1 MSNMVRTRFASLLR
15 NLLRRMDPED
25 EPAEDAPRPVAGTAP
40 LAPAAPATPP
50 ATPPNGRLNFVRAS
64 VPPNANEIAVP
75 LAPIVASLPMDLR
88 GKIMTVPPPGLT
100 INLPVETVTTQLAF
114 GAVKI
119 SFGELRELA
128 PGIFANAASALDNK
142 LINLPL
148 GEILPRLNPTLLA
161 RREASKVEVAADING
176 PFGGRADGIVF
187 TTQPL
192 KAPSTTTPP
201 LPVRPAT
208 PAPAPLRVN
217 QPVAPPKPAPATFTP
232 TPTFQRSMP
241 AAPVSPA
248 TPTPAPARVNLPV
261 IPPTPVAPIAFAPPP
276 GLQRTVTPTPPTPPV
291 RAVTPAPVVQPFAF
305 TQTPAPAPVKLT
317 PAPAPPAPAMP
328 AAPAPAVPAP
338 EPTTIF
344 ATLWDLAEYWPEE
357 LKDEIS
363 RYALANISVPLSG
376 DAVEA
381 GLKRGRVT
389 MSWRE
394 LRSLARPSSPASP
407 NDQLELDLPLKV
419 IAPLFLAAQKNSSAA
434 KRKATVS
441 EEIPNLFFGFPQS
454 APEPTV
460 ASAPPPVMPAPV
472 APKPVEKKTS
482 DSNFFTWNDTSDT
495 PKTEEAIYS
504 PPPVPQTD
512 FSHRFAPPKE
522 VVARAAALPGVAG
535 AVITL
540 PDGLRVA
547 SEVPA
552 EFNADT
558 LAAFI
563 PQIFERMNQS
573 ARELRMGAL
582 NNVSFTV
589 GNVPW
594 RIIRVNAVYLAAFG
608 RAGESLP
615 AAALTALAGE
625 LDRKK
630 TP

>member
-25 EPAEDAPRPVAGTAP
+25 EPAEEAPRPVAGTAP
-40 LAPAAPATPP
+40 LAPATPATPP
-50 ATPPNGRLNFVRAS
+50 ATPPAGRLNFVRAS
-64 VPPNANEIAVP
+64 VPPTANEIAVP

-128 PGIFANAASALDNK
+128 PGIFTNSGGEHDNK

-161 RREASKVEVAADING
+161 RREAPKVEVAADING

-208 PAPAPLRVN
+208 PAPTTVRVN
-217 QPVAPPKPAPATFTP
+217 QPVAPAKPVAPAAFTP
-232 TPTFQRSMP
+232 PPTFQRSVP
-241 AAPVSPA
+241 AKPVSPA
-248 TPTPAPARVNLPV
+248 APAPTPARVNLPV
-261 IPPTPVAPIAFAPPP
+261 NPPAPVAPIAFTPPP

-291 RAVTPAPVVQPFAF
+291 RPMTPAPVVQPFAF
-305 TQTPAPAPVKLT
+305 APAPAPAPVKPT
-317 PAPAPPAPAMP
+317 PAPAPPAPVMP
-328 AAPAPAVPAP
+328 VATAP

-363 RYALANISVPLSG
+363 RYSLANISVPLSG

-419 IAPLFLAAQKNSSAA
+419 IAPLFLAAQKSLSTA
-434 KRKATVS
+434 KRKAMVS

-460 ASAPPPVMPAPV
+460 VSTPPPVVPAPV

-512 FSHRFAPPKE
+512 FSHRFAPPKD